1 MARILVVEDET
12 HIANG
17 LKFNLE
23 LDGHDVAV
31 VGDGQVAYDMV
42 ATQQRVFDLLVLD
55 VMLPSLSGF
64 DVCRAIRKKGI
75 FVPVLMLT
83 AKNFDKDKVHGLQV
97 GADDYV
103 TKPFNLEELLA
114 RISGLLR
121 RRDWDRGRSAGPV
134 RLEFAQVILDFERVE
149 ASIAGVPA
157 KLTSLEFAVMRCF
170 AEHEGKVVSRE
181 ELMEYAWGLEGPVNT
196 RTVDNFIMRLRRIL
210 EPDPARPRHI
220 LSVRGL
226 GYRFVRE

>member
-31 VGDGQVAYDMV
+31 VGDGQVAYDLV

-55 VMLPSLSGF
+55 VMLPTLSGF

-121 RRDWDRGRSAGPV
+121 RRDWDRVRSVGPI
-134 RLEFAQVILDFERVE
+134 RLEFAQVALDFERAE
-149 ASIAGVPA
+149 ATIAGVPA

-170 AEHEGKVVSRE
+170 AEREGKVVSRQ

>member
-1 MARILVVEDET
+1 MARILVVEDEA

-31 VGDGQVAYDMV
+31 VGDGQVAYDLV
-42 ATQQRVFDLLVLD
+42 ATQQRGFDLLVLD
-55 VMLPSLSGF
+55 VMLPTLSGF

-83 AKNFDKDKVHGLQV
+83 AKNFDKDKIHGLQV

-114 RISGLLR
+114 RVSGLLR
-121 RRDWDRGRSAGPV
+121 RREWDRARSAGPI
-134 RLEFAQVILDFERVE
+134 RLEFAQVSLDFERAE
-149 ASIAGVPA
+149 ATIAGVPA

-170 AEHEGKVVSRE
+170 AEREGKVVSRE
-181 ELMEYAWGLEGPVNT
+181 ELMVYAWGLEGPVNT

-210 EPDPARPRHI
+210 EPDPARPRHL